1 MTGTILAPRYRT
13 AGLFVLLA
21 AVWGGTYP
29 AVTVGLESF
38 PPILYAALRLDVGAL
53 VLVLY
58 VGRTQDYW
66 RPRSTRDWAAVLSGG
81 LLTLAGYSILQN
93 IGQQTV
99 PSAIA
104 AVLTGLIPILTI
116 GFAKVFLPEESFG
129 LTELVGVGFGFLG
142 LAVITRPDPA
152 NLLSG
157 NTVGQVVLV
166 LGAASFALGGVLT
179 QRADPE
185 MPFPSRTA
193 WAMVVGAVFTH
204 LASLASPS
212 ESVRLVRW
220 SVEGLL
226 GLAYLGVFVSAT
238 GYLLYFYLLPRL
250 GSVELNLVT
259 YATAMFGT
267 VFSWL
272 LFTEPVT
279 ASTFFGFSLVILGF
293 MLLKWE
299 KIYNEYQRRRHGIET
314 K

>member
-1 MTGTILAPRYRT
+1 MTGSILTSRYRI
-13 AGLFVLLA
+13 AVLFVLLA
-21 AVWGGTYP
+21 AIWGGTYP
-29 AVTVGLESF
+29 AVTVGLDSF
-38 PPILYAALRLDVGAL
+38 PPILYAALRLDLGA
-53 VLVLY
+53 VLLLLY
-58 VGRTQDYW
+58 VGRSESYW
-66 RPRSTRDWAAVLSGG
+66 HPRGTRDWAAVLSGG

-93 IGQQTV
+93 VGQQTV

-116 GFAKVFLPEESFG
+116 GFARLFLPEETFG
-129 LTELVGVGFGFLG
+129 FLEVAGVGFGFLG
-142 LAVITRPDPA
+142 LSVITRPDAA

-166 LGAASFALGGVLT
+166 LAAASFALGGVLT
-179 QRADPE
+179 QRADAE
-185 MPFPSRTA
+185 MPFPARTA
-193 WAMVVGAVFTH
+193 WAMVVGAAFTH

-212 ESVRLVRW
+212 ESVAQVQL
-220 SVEGLL
+220 SAAGLL

-267 VFSWL
+267 VFSWV

-279 ASTFFGFSLVILGF
+279 AETLVGFGLVVVGF
-293 MLLKWE
+293 VLLKRE
-299 KIYNEYQRRRHGIET
+299 KIHEEYRKRRRGIEA

>member
-1 MTGTILAPRYRT
+1 
-13 AGLFVLLA
+13 LFVLLA
-21 AVWGGTYP
+21 AIWGGTYP

-38 PPILYAALRLDVGAL
+38 PPILYAAFRLDIGAI

-58 VGRTQDYW
+58 VGQTQDYW
-66 RPRSTRDWAAVLSGG
+66 RPRSTRDWAAVLAGG

-116 GFAKVFLPEESFG
+116 GFAKVFLPQETFG
-129 LTELVGVGFGFLG
+129 LIELAGVGFGFLG
-142 LAVITRPDPA
+142 LAVITSPDPA

-157 NTVGQVVLV
+157 DTVGQVILV

-179 QRADPE
+179 QRADAE

-204 LASLASPS
+204 LASLVSPN
-212 ESVRLVRW
+212 ESVRLVRL
-220 SVEGLL
+220 SIEGLL
-226 GLAYLGVFVSAT
+226 GLVYLGVFVSAT

-250 GSVELNLVT
+250 GSIELNLVT

-279 ASTFFGFSLVILGF
+279 ARTLVGFSLVIFGF
-293 MLLKWE
+293 ILLKWE
-299 KIYNEYQRRRHGIET
+299 KIHNEYQRRRHGI
-314 K
+314 KMN

>member
-1 MTGTILAPRYRT
+1 MTGPTLTSRYRT

-29 AVTVGLESF
+29 AVTVGLDSF
-38 PPILYAALRLDVGAL
+38 PPILYAALRLDVGAV

-66 RPRSTRDWAAVLSGG
+66 RPRGTRDWIAVFSGG

-93 IGQQTV
+93 VGQQTV

-116 GFAKVFLPEESFG
+116 GFAKVFLPEETFG
-129 LTELVGVGFGFLG
+129 LVELVGVGCGFLG
-142 LAVITRPDPA
+142 LAVITRPEPG
-152 NLLSG
+152 NLFSG
-157 NTVGQVVLV
+157 NTVGQMVLV
-166 LGAASFALGGVLT
+166 LAAASFALGGVLT
-179 QRADPE
+179 QRADAE

-204 LASLASPS
+204 LASFVSPS
-212 ESVRLVRW
+212 ESVSLVRW
-220 SVEGLL
+220 TVDGLL

-279 ASTFFGFSLVILGF
+279 ASTLFGFSVVIFGF
-293 MLLKWE
+293 VLLKWE
-299 KIYNEYQRRRHGIET
+299 TVHEEYQRRRRGVEA